1 MKVER
6 RILYLIRDYYSIDE
20 NVEAYKRSVPHR
32 PKHEHASTDR
42 EMDKFLSYKA
52 S

>member
-6 RILYLIRDYYSIDE
+6 RILYLIRDYYSNEE
-20 NVEAYKRSVPHR
+20 NIEAYKRSVPHR
-32 PKHEHASTDR
+32 PKHEHATCVR
-42 EMDKFLSYKA
+42 EIDKFLSYKA